1 MKKIREAGFVS
12 RMRSEQ
18 RRLETI
24 IRTDKTKRSRE
35 INSYGL
41 IAPVL
46 YSFTF
51 EILVRISR
59 ISPLIQMDLS
69 LITSAVHASP

>member
-1 MKKIREAGFVS
+1 MKKKREAGFVA

-51 EILVRISR
+51 EILVRI
-59 ISPLIQMDLS
+59 
-69 LITSAVHASP
+69 